1 MKMNLFINIKPLL
14 KDKVVIAYFISLAL
28 LLVVGIYRLHVG
40 CATMFGRCY
49 EEQRD
54 DLIVLY
60 LPSLFIFWTSTPI
73 ILFRFFLSKIIKS
86 LFGRK

>member
-49 EEQRD
+49 EEHRD

-60 LPSLFIFWTSTPI
+60 LPSLFVFWISTVI
-73 ILFRFFLSKIIKS
+73 ILNRFFLSKVIKS
-86 LFGRK
+86 IFGRK

>member
-1 MKMNLFINIKPLL
+1 MFLFKLLKTLL
-14 KDKVVIAYFISLAL
+14 KDKVVVAYFISFIL
-28 LLVVGIYRLHVG
+28 LLIVGFYRLHVG

-60 LPSLFIFWTSTPI
+60 LPSLLVYWISTLI
-73 ILFRFFLSKIIKS
+73 ILYRFFLSKIVKS
-86 LFGRK
+86 LFGKK

>member
-1 MKMNLFINIKPLL
+1 MDSFINIKPLL
-14 KDKVVIAYFISLAL
+14 KDKVVIAYFISLVL
-28 LLVVGIYRLHVG
+28 LFVVGFYRLHVG

-49 EEQRD
+49 EEHRD

-60 LPSLFIFWTSTPI
+60 LPSLFIFWTSTAI
-73 ILFRFFLSKIIKS
+73 ILYRFFLLKIIKS

>member
-1 MKMNLFINIKPLL
+1 MDLFINIKPLL
-14 KDKVVIAYFISLAL
+14 KDKVVIAYFVSLVL

-49 EEQRD
+49 EEHRD

-60 LPSLFIFWTSTPI
+60 LPSLFVFWISTVI
-73 ILFRFFLSKIIKS
+73 ILYRFFLSKVKY
-86 LFGRK
+86 